1 MWAPFLWNGF
11 VFCEELQQMSPGPK
25 MSRKLW
31 RSASSREANCPLARR
46 GYRSL
51 VSFTSPCWSKRALL
65 VEIVLSATVVFRRQ
79 IFAALVNSCLLAT
92 HIVAVNGTI
101 YHWDFLT
108 FCLIF
113 PFHAFLVCF
122 FVTYSRGLRVFGV
135 SRLGLVLLVEHW
147 RKSTEMYCL
156 HRARPSSGSEIQRE
170 EKNVRVKT
178 ASVYVRPQ
186 CTSCLL
192 ASGAAWFGLAA
203 EQAGEYVLRHGH
215 WKGYSWFFACSQS
228 CLCEALL
235 APNRSSSV
243 YPALVH
249 TSSYAGRQGRFSKI
263 FKGTGY
269 SAKPGIS
276 YEGFVRYG
284 HSRITNGLKSG
295 PEPRPLSVP
304 FLIRTSGKSHSQAG
318 SATRTHICY
327 LTLMIIT
334 IFVPSVS
341 HKWTKMAIIC
351 PYSSHN
357 WLISVD
363 FGVKPVGTKSQL
375 WPEISFGSS
384 P

>member
-11 VFCEELQQMSPGPK
+11 VLWRTTTNVTWAQDVSEPLQICLFKRSKLSSGKTWVSLARQFHLPLLVKESIAGWDCPVGHSCVQEANFCCPCKLLPSSHPHCGCQRHNLSLGFPHFLLTISLSPISCLFLCALQQG
-25 MSRKLW
+25 
-31 RSASSREANCPLARR
+31 
-46 GYRSL
+46 
-51 VSFTSPCWSKRALL
+51 
-65 VEIVLSATVVFRRQ
+65 
-79 IFAALVNSCLLAT
+79 
-92 HIVAVNGTI
+92 
-101 YHWDFLT
+101 
-108 FCLIF
+108 
-113 PFHAFLVCF
+113 
-122 FVTYSRGLRVFGV
+122 GLRVFGV

-249 TSSYAGRQGRFSKI
+249 TRSYAGRQGRFSKI

-269 SAKPGIS
+269 SEKPGIS

-284 HSRITNGLKSG
+284 HSRISNGLKSG
-295 PEPRPLSVP
+295 PETHMLPDIDDKFFGALSLP
-304 FLIRTSGKSHSQAG
+304 
-318 SATRTHICY
+318 
-327 LTLMIIT
+327 
-334 IFVPSVS
+334 
-341 HKWTKMAIIC
+341 
-351 PYSSHN
+351 
-357 WLISVD
+357 
-363 FGVKPVGTKSQL
+363 
-375 WPEISFGSS
+375 
-384 P
+384 